1 MSDTIDLDASGTI
14 DFSQPV
20 EIVTYPYRLIYRTFN
35 FDFFSLDPLLF
46 CLWEHATTMDALIM
60 KSITITFALLLI
72 ILIIFVFNSWKFR
85 VWCHWFRAWALK
97 AAFTHG
103 LSILLIVSFSQCA
116 SVSFLILFP
125 TQLNRVG
132 VRHTIPVVFFSG
144 NLHPFVGKH
153 LKYTIPAVLFL
164 LLLVILPILRLL
176 SYPLL
181 FKILGI
187 FHLSETKFQ
196 YIVLTSPCRSVCIQ
210 HACIAIAM
218 HVHHWDV
225 ISLPLKQTSV

>member
-1 MSDTIDLDASGTI
+1 
-14 DFSQPV
+14 
-20 EIVTYPYRLIYRTFN
+20 
-35 FDFFSLDPLLF
+35 
-46 CLWEHATTMDALIM
+46 M
-60 KSITITFALLLI
+60 KSVTITFAVLLI

-125 TQLNRVG
+125 TQLNHVG

-153 LKYTIPAVLFL
+153 LKYTNPAVLFL
-164 LLLVILPILRLL
+164 LLLVILPILWLL

-181 FKILGI
+181 FKMLGI
-187 FHLSETKFQ
+187 FHLSETKFSVH
-196 YIVLTSPCRSVCIQ
+196 YINITMQICLYTTCLHSYSY
-210 HACIAIAM
+210 ACT
-218 HVHHWDV
+218 
-225 ISLPLKQTSV
+225 PLGCHFTSVKTNLCLAVWQKNYLVHEPNLDPVLHNNCYFMLIDKG